1 MRTRIGS
8 DQARVWVRSLRLGN
22 PYAKA
27 ILMAVANYVN
37 EDGTAFPGIAT
48 LHLDTEIAENTIT
61 ARLRWCET
69 IGAVTLAK
77 CWVDENGR
85 RNKDGR
91 GRTTSQEIR
100 FLLDADVEAISA
112 AAHDSAPDRALRG
125 AAKHVTEPSPDEEL
139 DPQINPCPDGGLDS
153 VSPSVAPQQ
162 PPTGAARILESEK
175 EEDSIPK
182 PLSEDE
188 RGFSRKSEDD
198 EKTERR
204 WERFRTGGYPHG
216 IIDIEAAMRE
226 FWKLSEADQEAAIV
240 GIPAY
245 ADYCRKRDQ
254 KNPKPAHLYLRKKV
268 WSGLAAM
275 ASVDGAPRVTSH
287 SPHSEAGKALITLS
301 VIAGHSL
308 FRLPNGN
315 ISYVNQVTPQLLA
328 LADVPPESEW
338 IECELGDQHF
348 AAWRGLIY
356 RIFAG
361 RTLRASTK
369 YRVPWRWPPTIEG
382 KTYAGSDPPG
392 ELSNEDV
399 EALTG

>member
-139 DPQINPCPDGGLDS
+139 DPQISPCPDGGLDS

-162 PPTGAARILESEK
+162 P
-175 EEDSIPK
+175 
-182 PLSEDE
+182 
-188 RGFSRKSEDD
+188 
-198 EKTERR
+198 
-204 WERFRTGGYPHG
+204 
-216 IIDIEAAMRE
+216 
-226 FWKLSEADQEAAIV
+226 
-240 GIPAY
+240 
-245 ADYCRKRDQ
+245 
-254 KNPKPAHLYLRKKV
+254 
-268 WSGLAAM
+268 
-275 ASVDGAPRVTSH
+275 
-287 SPHSEAGKALITLS
+287 
-301 VIAGHSL
+301 
-308 FRLPNGN
+308 
-315 ISYVNQVTPQLLA
+315 
-328 LADVPPESEW
+328 
-338 IECELGDQHF
+338 
-348 AAWRGLIY
+348 
-356 RIFAG
+356 
-361 RTLRASTK
+361 
-369 YRVPWRWPPTIEG
+369 
-382 KTYAGSDPPG
+382 
-392 ELSNEDV
+392 
-399 EALTG
+399 LTT